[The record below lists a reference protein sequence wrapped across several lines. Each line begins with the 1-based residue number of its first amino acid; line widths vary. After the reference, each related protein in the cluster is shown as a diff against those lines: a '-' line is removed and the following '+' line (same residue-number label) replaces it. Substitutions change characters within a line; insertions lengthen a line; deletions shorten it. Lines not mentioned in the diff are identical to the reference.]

1 MATQVQFRRGTSG
14 QNDAFTGALAEITV
28 DTTTSVIRVHDG
40 INPGGVIGVGTT
52 STQTLSNK
60 TLTNTVITGNLVP
73 SANLIYNLGS
83 VTGWYNLVYGK
94 SVQAQYADLA
104 ENYTADAEYVA
115 GTVVVFGGDFEVTIS
130 TVEHDSAVAGVISS
144 NPAYLMNSVSGNIA
158 VALTG
163 RVPCLVQGPVQK
175 GTVLTTSNIPGVATA
190 LDPIKFIPGCVV
202 GKSLQVIENESVQTI
217 EIAVGRF

>member
-40 INPGGVIGVGTT
+40 INPGGVIGVSTT

-94 SVQAQYADLA
+94 SVQALYADLA
-104 ENYTADAEYVA
+104 ENYLADQIYSA
-115 GTVVVFGGDFEVTIS
+115 GTVLVFDGSHEVTIS
-130 TVEHDSAVAGVISS
+130 SISHDTRVAGIVST
-144 NPAYLMNSVSGNIA
+144 NPAYLMNANEGNTS
-158 VALTG
+158 VALLG
-163 RVPCLVQGPVQK
+163 RVPCLVKGPVTK
-175 GTVLTTSNIPGVATA
+175 GTLLVTSEIPGVAEA
-190 LDPIKFIPGCVV
+190 LDNTKFQPGCILGKALADITEPVVATIEVVV
-202 GKSLQVIENESVQTI
+202 GKS
-217 EIAVGRF
+217 